1 MYIFICLAEENCTK
15 KYMWYNIFASQSGV
29 IFWKREQALIFGFL
43 NICAVVESWDIFKIS
58 FRKGVLPND

>member
-1 MYIFICLAEENCTK
+1 
-15 KYMWYNIFASQSGV
+15 MWYNIFASQSGV